1 MSMYLVVATVAAV
14 VLTASGAAAQNDPL
28 FPQLDCFEEV
38 SETEVRLHIGVTN
51 LSDQEITD
59 PAVNVLEVEDNAI
72 PSPTIFKP
80 GYVPRV
86 YSITIAASSNLTWEL
101 GQQDYPLYVDMN
113 TLEPDRRCANQEGPQ
128 GPEGPEGP
136 VGPQGPAGES
146 AGALLP
152 LCRLVTASLAEGIGR
167 ELTVSCNSDESLVQG
182 GGSCNRG
189 NMKGSMQTGATS
201 WRIECRSTKG
211 IQGSALCCPTD

>member
-1 MSMYLVVATVAAV
+1 MPRHAIFTTIAAV
-14 VLTASGAAAQNDPL
+14 LLAATSAAAQDPL
-28 FPQLDCFEEV
+28 FPQLDCFEDV

-51 LSDQEITD
+51 LSDQEIAN
-59 PAVNVLEVEDNAI
+59 PAVNLLEIGDNAI
-72 PSPTIFKP
+72 PAPTIFKP
-80 GYVPRV
+80 GYASRV
-86 YSITIAASSNLTWEL
+86 LSITMAASSDLIWAL

-113 TLEPDRRCANQEGPQ
+113 TLEPDKRCANQEGPQ
-128 GPEGPEGP
+128 GPQGPEGP
-136 VGPQGPAGES
+136 AGPQGPAGES

-152 LCRLVTASLAEGIGR
+152 QCRLVTASLAEGIGR
-167 ELTVSCNSDESLVQG
+167 ELTVSCDSDESLVQG

-211 IQGSALCCPTD
+211 IQGSALCCPTE

>member
-1 MSMYLVVATVAAV
+1 MTRYAVFAAVTAV
-14 VLTASGAAAQNDPL
+14 VLAATSAAAQDPL

-51 LSDQEITD
+51 LSDQQITN
-59 PAVNVLEVEDNAI
+59 PAVNLLEISGNAI
-72 PSPTIFKP
+72 PAPTSFTP
-80 GYVPRV
+80 GYVPRAF
-86 YSITIAASSNLTWEL
+86 SITIATSDSLSWEL
-101 GQQDYPLYVDMN
+101 GQQDYPLYVDTN
-113 TLEPDRRCANQEGPQ
+113 TLEPDRRCANQEGPP

-136 VGPQGPAGES
+136 AGPAGES

-152 LCRLVTASLAEGIGR
+152 QCRLVTASLAEGVGR
-167 ELTVSCNSDESLVQG
+167 ELTVLCNSDESLVQG